1 MSNCNILF
9 GMLHIADDKISKMN
23 KQASIPVIEKF
34 ITQSNIQEN
43 KKSTYMPLFLKLKII
58 PYSIVPSKLF
68 DLSNLRKIAEDFFQ
82 IIEDDQ

>member
-43 KKSTYMPLFLKLKII
+43 KKSTYMPLFLKLEII
-58 PYSIVPSKLF
+58 PYSS
-68 DLSNLRKIAEDFFQ
+68 S
-82 IIEDDQ
+82 

>member
-58 PYSIVPSKLF
+58 PYSS
-68 DLSNLRKIAEDFFQ
+68 S
-82 IIEDDQ
+82 

>member
-43 KKSTYMPLFLKLKII
+43 KKSTYMPSFLKLKII
-58 PYSIVPSKLF
+58 PYSS
-68 DLSNLRKIAEDFFQ
+68 S
-82 IIEDDQ
+82 

>member
-1 MSNCNILF
+1 MSNSNILF

-43 KKSTYMPLFLKLKII
+43 KKSTYMPLFVKLKII
-58 PYSIVPSKLF
+58 PYNSS
-68 DLSNLRKIAEDFFQ
+68 
-82 IIEDDQ
+82 